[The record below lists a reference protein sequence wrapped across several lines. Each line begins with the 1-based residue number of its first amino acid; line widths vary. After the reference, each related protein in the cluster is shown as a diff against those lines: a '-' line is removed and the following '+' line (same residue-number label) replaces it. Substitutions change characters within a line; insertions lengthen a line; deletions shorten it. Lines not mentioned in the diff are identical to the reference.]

1 MASHRVLLTGASG
14 FTGRHAATAL
24 RCAGFTVYEWRQ
36 STSGDDPYV
45 EAVDL
50 LDRAA
55 VAAAVVRCRPDAVL
69 HLAAISFVAHGDA
82 ASIYAV
88 NIVGTRNLIEALAT
102 LDCPPAH
109 VLLASSA
116 NVYGEQEGGLNED
129 APLRPQNDYAVS
141 KMAMEHMASLW
152 ASRLP
157 ITIVRP
163 FNYTGVGQD
172 VKFLLPKIVS
182 HFRRR
187 ADVMELGN
195 IDVWRDFSDVR
206 YVVEAYVRLL
216 GRDGTGEVF
225 NVCSGREHSIRE
237 IIEIMEDISNH
248 RMAIEVNPAFVRSN
262 EIKHLHGNPGRLE
275 RAVGA
280 LPTFALAET
289 LAWMYQADA

>member
-1 MASHRVLLTGASG
+1 MMSRRVLLTGASG
-14 FTGRHAATAL
+14 FTGRHAAQAL
-24 RCAGFTVYEWRQ
+24 RNAGFVVHEWRQ
-36 STSGDDPYV
+36 SVSGEDPCV

-50 LDRAA
+50 LDRAE
-55 VAAAVVRCRPDAVL
+55 VAAAVARCRPDVVL

-88 NIVGTRNLIEALAT
+88 NIVGTRNLLEALAAS
-102 LDCPPAH
+102 DMPPRH

-116 NVYGEQEGGLNED
+116 NVYGEQEGGLRED
-129 APLRPQNDYAVS
+129 APLSPQNDYAVS
-141 KMAMEHMASLW
+141 KMAMERMAALW
-152 ASRLP
+152 TSRLP

-172 VKFLLPKIVS
+172 EKFLLPKIVS

-206 YVVEAYVRLL
+206 RVVEAYVRLMDRA
-216 GRDGTGEVF
+216 GAGEVF

-237 IIEIMEDISNH
+237 IIEIMERISKH
-248 RMAIEVNPAFVRSN
+248 RMEIKVNPAFVRSN
-262 EIKHLHGNPGRLE
+262 EIKHLHGNPERLE
-275 RAVGA
+275 RAVGD
-280 LPTFALAET
+280 LPSFDLSET
-289 LAWMYQADA
+289 LAWMYHAAP